1 MAASADQISVLSG
14 GAAKS
19 FIEPLA
25 KTFPG
30 HTVKLEFQPMGK
42 LTKSLADGYPA
53 DMVVVT
59 SEVLDQV
66 KDRTRIQ
73 DAKPIARVGIGVAVN
88 EKAPSPDIST
98 VEAFK
103 KTLLAAK
110 SVVYI
115 DPKVGTSGKH
125 VAEIL
130 QRLGIAEQVNRKATF
145 GQGGYITEP
154 VGRGEIELGIHQ
166 ISEILPV
173 KGVKLA
179 GPLPAELQ
187 KYTVYVAVP
196 VTQSSKRQAV
206 SDLIHISPGL
216 RHGSGWR
223 RRDTLRRVTD
233 ELKRPV
239 VLAVDD
245 STDMLALIEKALAMD
260 YEVLTAADAGSG
272 IEKAFGEPRPDL
284 ILLDVDMPDVNGFE
298 VCRALKDEAL
308 TSSIPVIFLTAS
320 SETTTQVEALQT
332 RRGRLHQQDRH
343 QRLGAQG
350 ARRQPPRPDRAEGR
364 ARAPGARAHRRAG
377 AHARR
382 ADQAAWRG

>member
-1 MAASADQISVLSG
+1 MKYWIIFLGMASTMAHADQINVLSG

-25 KTFPG
+25 ASFKG

-59 SEVLDQV
+59 SEVLEQLRNEPKLDV
-66 KDRTRIQ
+66 PRS
-73 DAKPIARVGIGVAVN
+73 KPIARVGIGVAVH
-88 EKAPSPDIST
+88 ESARVPDIRT
-98 VEAFK
+98 VEAFR

-115 DPKVGTSGKH
+115 DPKIGTSGKH

-130 QRLGIAEQVNRKATF
+130 QRLGIAEQVNAKAKL
-145 GQGGYITEP
+145 GSGGYITEP

-196 VTQSSKRQAV
+196 VAQSAKQDVV
-206 SDLIHISPGL
+206 SDFVKHLTNAQARERLAQAGYTSP
-216 RHGSGWR
+216 
-223 RRDTLRRVTD
+223 
-233 ELKRPV
+233 E
-239 VLAVDD
+239 
-245 STDMLALIEKALAMD
+245 
-260 YEVLTAADAGSG
+260 
-272 IEKAFGEPRPDL
+272 
-284 ILLDVDMPDVNGFE
+284 
-298 VCRALKDEAL
+298 
-308 TSSIPVIFLTAS
+308 
-320 SETTTQVEALQT
+320 
-332 RRGRLHQQDRH
+332 
-343 QRLGAQG
+343 
-350 ARRQPPRPDRAEGR
+350 
-364 ARAPGARAHRRAG
+364 
-377 AHARR
+377 
-382 ADQAAWRG
+382 